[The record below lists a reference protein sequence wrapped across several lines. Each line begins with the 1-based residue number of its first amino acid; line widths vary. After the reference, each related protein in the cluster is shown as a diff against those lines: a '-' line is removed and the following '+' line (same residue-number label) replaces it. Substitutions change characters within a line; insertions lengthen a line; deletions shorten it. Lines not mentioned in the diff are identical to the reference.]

1 MTVLIAIHCRIVTA
15 LAMLA
20 GAVITAITI
29 GLIANV
35 AARVF
40 LGTSLFGLV
49 DAIEMGLMAAT
60 FLAAP
65 WVLQKNAHVAVD
77 IVIASLPQN
86 AARRVM
92 MAMMLLG
99 ALISGVLSYSSILA
113 VSIAYARGSMMTGVL
128 IMPEWVSFLAPAI
141 AGILLCVE
149 FLRRVTA
156 EPAMDRQQ
164 TGL

>member
-86 AARRVM
+86 VARRVM

-99 ALISGVLSYSSILA
+99 ALISGVLSYSSILQ
-113 VSIAYARGSMMTGVL
+113 
-128 IMPEWVSFLAPAI
+128 AI
-141 AGILLCVE
+141 
-149 FLRRVTA
+149 
-156 EPAMDRQQ
+156 
-164 TGL
+164 